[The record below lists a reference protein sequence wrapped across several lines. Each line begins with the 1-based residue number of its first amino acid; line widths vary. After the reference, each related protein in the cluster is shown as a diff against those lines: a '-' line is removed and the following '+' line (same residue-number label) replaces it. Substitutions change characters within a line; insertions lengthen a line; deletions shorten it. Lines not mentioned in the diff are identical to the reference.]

1 MPDSPST
8 REDAD
13 LAAWL
18 DVVAALLAL
27 PVEQGDRGVILTNL
41 RFIATQIAFLDAF
54 PLEEPI
60 EPANIFRA

>member
-1 MPDSPST
+1 MSDPPST
-8 REDAD
+8 LKDTD

-18 DVVAALLAL
+18 DAMAALLAL
-27 PVEQGDRGVILTNL
+27 PVEQGDRSVILANL
-41 RFIATQIAFLDAF
+41 RFIATQIAYLNAF